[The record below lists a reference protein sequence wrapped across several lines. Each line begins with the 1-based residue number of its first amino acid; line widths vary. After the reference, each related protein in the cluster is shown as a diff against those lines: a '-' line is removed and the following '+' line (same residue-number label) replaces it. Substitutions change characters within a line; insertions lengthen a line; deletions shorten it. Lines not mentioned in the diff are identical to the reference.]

1 MRSTLFSII
10 AGVAFA
16 AASPL
21 LADDQNLELITVGS
35 DKVLRWYGHAD
46 RTYFIQVSDPNDHL
60 RKWTWAP
67 AIETGEDKDISYEVD
82 GTADKG
88 FFRLWF
94 SDQATTDP
102 DGDDF
107 DGDGLSN
114 LDEVTLYQTN
124 PLNSDTDGDGL
135 LDGWEVVNS
144 LDPNDDGTDNI
155 NNGASG
161 DPDHDGLT
169 NEEEQD
175 LGTDPNNVDSDGDG
189 ITDGSEVDQG
199 FDPTSSSSVPSSEVL
214 IVSSGEEDVEIVK
227 ARTITIPAGSPPYV
241 VIVALSSAEYP
252 NWTGDASEYNDTLR
266 WQVNPAGGTT
276 LSGQVNVNSLH
287 GKWAQVDDADIV
299 YQGLEPV
306 HFAEFKLIQT
316 SESQDTTVEIEAGA
330 TNVNDSAYPS
340 TVIVEVRPVDV
351 TAVFGLG
358 PNQSDSKATLTTF
371 LDANEEKRDGD
382 VWFLKL
388 KDKDGNDVFPSVRV
402 AESQAILLGSL
413 KAKDHA
419 VVFDGHSNHGIGP
432 WFSDPDGDPV
442 PTSIA
447 AFTNLGG
454 VRTWIPSSQCALGG
468 DSVDYTGNDHPDVRI
483 PKVDFPVA
491 PANYLVP
498 VLLEPRF
505 ANDNNVAPGAEPMA
519 PGQTFTR
526 NANDPEIFHYT
537 KDTVKRAIV
546 KAGKADLPV
555 LAYKKFFYNACNT
568 GRDYIE
574 NFDHETFLYT
584 KKTCVIGDATKIFV
598 EMYIKNHSVAE
609 IVTELNQSEAGGE
622 GESDVYAIKKF

>member
-1 MRSTLFSII
+1 MRSTLS
-10 AGVAFA
+10 AFVLSGLLT

-21 LADDQNLELITVGS
+21 LANEHDLEVITVGT
-35 DKVLRWYGHAD
+35 DKFLRWHGQAD
-46 RTYFIQVSDPNDHL
+46 RTYFIQVSDSNDHL
-60 RKWTWAP
+60 SKWTWAP
-67 AIETGEDKDISYEVD
+67 IIETGNDEDISYEVD
-82 GTADKG
+82 GTDDKG

-94 SDQATTDP
+94 SDQPTTNP

-114 LDEVTLYQTN
+114 LAEVTLHQTN

-144 LDPNDDGTDNI
+144 LDPNDDGTVNV

-161 DPDHDGLT
+161 DPDNDGLT

-175 LGTDPNNVDSDGDG
+175 LGTDPNDADSDDDG

-199 FDPTSSSSVPSSEVL
+199 FDPTSSSSVPPSEVL
-214 IVSSGEEDVEIVK
+214 IVSSGEEDLEIVK
-227 ARTITIPAGSPPYV
+227 SRTITIPAGSPPYV
-241 VIVALSSAEYP
+241 VIVALTSAEYP
-252 NWTGDASEYNDTLR
+252 NWTGDASQYNDTLR
-266 WQVNPAGGTT
+266 WQVNPTGSTA
-276 LSGQVNVNSLH
+276 LSGIVNVNSLH
-287 GKWAQVDDADIV
+287 GEWARVDDSDIA
-299 YQGLEPV
+299 YQGFEPV

-371 LDANEEKRDGD
+371 LDANKEKRDGD

-388 KDKDGNDVFPSVRV
+388 KDKDDNNVFPSVRV
-402 AESQAILLGSL
+402 AESQAILLDSL
-413 KAKDHA
+413 KAKDHT

-468 DSVDYTGNDHPDVRI
+468 DWVDYTGNDHPDVLI
-483 PKVDFPVA
+483 PKGDFPVA
-491 PANYLVP
+491 PANYLTP
-498 VLLEPRF
+498 MLLEPQ
-505 ANDNNVAPGAEPMA
+505 PSHSLSMKGLEPLFCKVRMA
-519 PGQTFTR
+519 VSAGRRLRVFGR
-526 NANDPEIFHYT
+526 ELIF
-537 KDTVKRAIV
+537 
-546 KAGKADLPV
+546 
-555 LAYKKFFYNACNT
+555 
-568 GRDYIE
+568 
-574 NFDHETFLYT
+574 
-584 KKTCVIGDATKIFV
+584 
-598 EMYIKNHSVAE
+598 S
-609 IVTELNQSEAGGE
+609 
-622 GESDVYAIKKF
+622 